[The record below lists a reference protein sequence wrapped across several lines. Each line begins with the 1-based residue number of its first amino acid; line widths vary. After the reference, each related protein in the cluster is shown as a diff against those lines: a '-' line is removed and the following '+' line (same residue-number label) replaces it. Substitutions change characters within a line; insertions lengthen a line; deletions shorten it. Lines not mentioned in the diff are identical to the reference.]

1 MSKHTRPLEERTV
14 VCEVRAAEDQQGMI
28 TGRPVVLNT
37 WTDLGWFDE
46 IIDGRALDNT
56 DLTDVRFLVNHDLSK
71 IPLARSRRN
80 NGNSTMQLITDAE
93 GLQIKAQLDIENNA
107 EAKSLYSAI
116 QRGDISG
123 MSFMFAVREH
133 GDEWQD
139 LDSDHPRRRIN
150 DIESI
155 VEVSAVT
162 FPAYDATT
170 INARSKE
177 ALESARSALES
188 ARQQTGEP
196 LESDETRSNDEHDL
210 ELAKALFDFNDKFNG
225 GN

>member
-1 MSKHTRPLEERTV
+1 MIKHTRPLEERMMA
-14 VCEVRAAEDQQGMI
+14 CEVRAEEEQEGMI
-28 TGRPVVLNT
+28 TGRPIVFNS

-46 IIDGRALDNT
+46 IIDSRALDNT

-80 NGNSTMQLITDAE
+80 NGNSTMQLFTDDQ
-93 GLQIKAQLDIENNA
+93 GLLIKAQLDTENNA

-123 MSFMFAVREH
+123 MSFMFSIR

-139 LDSDHPRRRIN
+139 LNSDHPRRRIT
-150 DIESI
+150 DIESV

-162 FPAYDATT
+162 FPAYDSTS

-188 ARQQTGEP
+188 ARQQAGEP
-196 LESDETRSNDEHDL
+196 LESEETRGKDESREDL
-210 ELAKALFDFNDKFNG
+210 ELAKAKFEFFKNF
-225 GN
+225 